1 MSEIFLL
8 AFGEGGK
15 KTEERLG
22 QLCSWSDSCKDWLTI
37 YGSLYYFVEF
47 CVCLKVSIVKQ
58 VWNYSKFTLVLSIK
72 LDWIKKEKV
81 LNQTCMGY
89 FKSNQVFDNIRNDF
103 PYIKAIYFTTGFF
116 AKLQQIDL
124 RLCSIIFRL

>member
-58 VWNYSKFTLVLSIK
+58 V
-72 LDWIKKEKV
+72 
-81 LNQTCMGY
+81 
-89 FKSNQVFDNIRNDF
+89 
-103 PYIKAIYFTTGFF
+103 
-116 AKLQQIDL
+116 
-124 RLCSIIFRL
+124 

>member
-22 QLCSWSDSCKDWLTI
+22 QLCSWSDSCKDWSTI

-72 LDWIKKEKV
+72 LDWTKKEKV

-89 FKSNQVFDNIRNDF
+89 FKSNQVSDNIRNDF

-116 AKLQQIDL
+116 AKLQQIEL

>member
-22 QLCSWSDSCKDWLTI
+22 QLCSWSDSCKDWSTI

-89 FKSNQVFDNIRNDF
+89 FKSNQVSDNIRNDF

-116 AKLQQIDL
+116 AKLQQTEL

>member
-89 FKSNQVFDNIRNDF
+89 FKSNQVSDNIRNDF

-116 AKLQQIDL
+116 AKLQQIEL